1 MTSNNE
7 NKLTINTSNYSL
19 WYNNFNNLYI
29 SYSNGVFIT
38 SNGDENNYFANN
50 GADFQVNVSTGISK
64 SLHIGKLTGY
74 SDVSNCVLY
83 VYNSG
88 IFYNSFYCSNIK
100 NGNPSI
106 FTNTTNTNILQIGT
120 NINNDTP
127 NITGY
132 QLNVNGNIGLTGNI
146 FTNSDLRLKNNISTI
161 DNALEKIINCRGVNF
176 NYLNDSNINIGVIA
190 QEIEKIIPEVVE
202 TKNNGYKTVN
212 YLSIIGILIEAIKE
226 LNNKI
231 NKISN

>member
-1 MTSNNE
+1 MS
-7 NKLTINTSNYSL
+7 
-19 WYNNFNNLYI
+19 FNNLYI
-29 SYSNGVFIT
+29 SYSNGIFIN
-38 SNGDENNYFANN
+38 SNGSTDNFIAGN
-50 GADFQVNVSTGISK
+50 GANFQINVTTGISK
-64 SLHIGKLTGY
+64 SLHIGRNNGY
-74 SDVSNCVLY
+74 ENITNCGLY

-88 IFYNSFYCSNIK
+88 IFYNALYCSNTA
-100 NGNPSI
+100 NTNPSI
-106 FTNTTNTNILQIGT
+106 FTNVGNNNILQIGT
-120 NINNDTP
+120 NQNYNIP

-161 DNALEKIINCRGVNF
+161 NNALEKILNCRGVIF

-231 NKISN
+231 DNLSN